1 MKDEPKFEIYE
12 PARMTNE
19 QKEQLRKITPLLD
32 ALIERDYSISIF
44 NFATD
49 EEEFLDHPIIGQA
62 LIMEGEGLL
71 PITLINGEVKRMG
84 TFPNNAEIGE
94 WLQLSSEEL
103 LDILKVFREE
113 SGVGCSCGTCC

>member
-1 MKDEPKFEIYE
+1 MKDETKFEIYE

-32 ALIERDYSISIF
+32 GLIERDYFISIF

-103 LDILKVFREE
+103 LDILKVFRE
-113 SGVGCSCGTCC
+113 

>member
-1 MKDEPKFEIYE
+1 MKDKTKFEIYE

-49 EEEFLDHPIIGQA
+49 KDEFLDHPIIGQA
-62 LIMEGEGLL
+62 LIMEAEGLL
-71 PITLINGEVKRMG
+71 PLTLINGEVKQMG

-103 LDILKVFREE
+103 LDILKVVREE
-113 SGVGCSCGTCC
+113 SGVCCSYGTCC

>member
-1 MKDEPKFEIYE
+1 
-12 PARMTNE
+12 
-19 QKEQLRKITPLLD
+19 
-32 ALIERDYSISIF
+32 
-44 NFATD
+44 
-49 EEEFLDHPIIGQA
+49 
-62 LIMEGEGLL
+62 MEGEGLL

-94 WLQLSSEEL
+94 WLQLNSEEL

>member
-1 MKDEPKFEIYE
+1 MKDKTKFEIYE

-49 EEEFLDHPIIGQA
+49 KDEFLDHPIIGQA

-71 PITLINGEVKRMG
+71 PITLINGEVKQMG

-113 SGVGCSCGTCC
+113 SGVGCSYGTCC

>member
-1 MKDEPKFEIYE
+1 MKDKTKFEIYE

-49 EEEFLDHPIIGQA
+49 KDEFLDHPIIGQA
-62 LIMEGEGLL
+62 LIMEAEGLC
-71 PITLINGEVKRMG
+71 
-84 TFPNNAEIGE
+84 
-94 WLQLSSEEL
+94 Q
-103 LDILKVFREE
+103 
-113 SGVGCSCGTCC
+113 